1 MLMTPLKQLTDETK
15 SNAANAKDLDLHPH
29 QLKRWLDND
38 AHVNQAGEV
47 FIKTKGCVAVK
58 ESE

>member
-1 MLMTPLKQLTDETK
+1 MTPLKQLTDETK

-38 AHVNQAGEV
+38 AHVDEDGNV
-47 FIKTKGCVAVK
+47 YILTKGCIK
-58 ESE
+58 R